1 MTASVRRRHL
11 KAKFDPNAPPST
23 MLPRQDYGIDF
34 YGVQDGEI
42 MVIVDLF
49 TRETILTHL
58 NRRTQ
63 DNVAQTLLTHVL
75 FERGVPRTLRTDNA
89 PELSSLRGAVSAI
102 CEYLKISQIRTGGH
116 NPRGNSI
123 CERVNQSIG
132 SMIRKLTDQEY
143 KQLRKLALPA
153 FQFALN
159 TTFNSAI
166 GCTPFEAGHG
176 LQATTIAQARLQA
189 TREATTAEG
198 GRDGD
203 ALEDVDAFFDQ
214 SIIKEQLELAV
225 RMAEVVRATSEW
237 HRRMTAENLSQS
249 GQPVDLAKYVL
260 GHKAYFYKPPS
271 MNETISRGRK
281 AKHIDHYV
289 GPGIIVRHIGTRS
302 IVIKYHEKEF
312 QRDAGMVML
321 EKPGFADVDPTI
333 QDRLIVGPQPQE
345 EALRMDNPL
354 REGEFVILKDEPNAV
369 TWYCA
374 EIRKILADRIEVN
387 YYTTCTPALADYQ
400 ESTSTQKEKR
410 LKEATFLRTWCMDR
424 GTGLPTTIPPNTNH
438 GRMKYLWWGRIPLE
452 DVDKH
457 VLIRGVGLS
466 AAGKLDKDTI
476 KMAAKIKIPHHEGAG
491 GVEDFVDKEAF
502 QKHVKRVSNRLK
514 RKR

>member
-1 MTASVRRRHL
+1 
-11 KAKFDPNAPPST
+11 

-34 YGVQDGEI
+34 YGVYNGEI

-58 NRRTQ
+58 NNRTQ
-63 DNVAQTLLTHVL
+63 DNVAQTLLRQII
-75 FERGVPRTLRTDNA
+75 FQRGVPRTLRTDNA
-89 PELSSLRGAVSAI
+89 PELSSLTGAISAI

-143 KQLRKLALPA
+143 KQLKSIALPA

-176 LQATTIAQARLQA
+176 LTATTIAQARIQA
-189 TREATTAEG
+189 TRAATTAEG

-214 SIIKEQLELAV
+214 GIIKEQLELAV
-225 RMAEVVRATSEW
+225 RMAEVVRSTSEW
-237 HRRMTAENLSQS
+237 HRRMTSENLSQS
-249 GQPVDLAKYVL
+249 GHPVDLEKYVI
-260 GHKAYFYKPPS
+260 GKKAYLYKPPS
-271 MNETISRGRK
+271 MNETVTRGRR

-289 GPGIIVRHIGTRS
+289 GPGIITKHIGTRS
-302 IVIKYHEKEF
+302 IVVRYKEKDF
-312 QRDAGMVML
+312 HRDAGMILL
-321 EKPGFADVDPTI
+321 EKPGFADEDPTI
-333 QDRLIVGPQPQE
+333 ANRLIIGPQLNS
-345 EALRMDNPL
+345 EATGTISPL
-354 REGEFVILKDEPNAV
+354 QEGEFVITKDDPEAG

-374 EIRKILADRIEVN
+374 EVRKILADRIEVN
-387 YYTTCTPALADYQ
+387 YYTTATPALLDYQ
-400 ESTSTQKEKR
+400 GSSIT
-410 LKEATFLRTWCMDR
+410 LKEERLEEANFLRTWCLDR
-424 GTGLPTTIPPNTNH
+424 GTGLPTTTPPATNH
-438 GRMKYLWWGRIPLE
+438 GRMKHLWWGRIPLE
-452 DVDKH
+452 DVNRH
-457 VLIRGVGLS
+457 ILIRGAGLS
-466 AAGKLDKDTI
+466 ALGKLDKETI
-476 KMAAKIKIPHHEGAG
+476 RLAARLDIPHHEGAG
-491 GVEDFVDKEAF
+491 GVEDFNNKESF
-502 QKHVKRVSNRLK
+502 QKHVRRVSNRNK